1 MQQVVPWLLLT
12 NHLLEQE
19 PISFPKKDTEI
30 QNLGDIKQ
38 EVIVNNFSKDRGS
51 DKMILQRQEKKSNL
65 MYNPHLALQ

>member
-19 PISFPKKDTEI
+19 AISFPKKDTEI
-30 QNLGDIKQ
+30 HNLGDIEQ

-51 DKMILQRQEKKSNL
+51 DKMILQRQGKKRKFKG
-65 MYNPHLALQ
+65 